1 VREPGLAAALDVRLA
16 AAVAAAARADGGLR
30 RARTRLL
37 ADLAALLAGLRPA
50 VMLDYAAARADAVV
64 DLARALR
71 EAAPPAGARALA
83 ALPRLSTA
91 AAVVSSGVRPAGVQL
106 VAAEWDGCC
115 YLLRADLVLAAG
127 AGAGPRLVAFDA
139 EAAGGRGRAAACR
152 WATPAEAAVRAAGP
166 AVLRCAALASD
177 TSGGGRPGCRPSAR
191 ASRPCWRRCAWPRP
205 AGRRCC
211 GWARWPARR

>member
-50 VMLDYAAARADAVV
+50 VMLDYAVARMDAVV

-71 EAAPPAGARALA
+71 EAAPSAGARALVGA
-83 ALPRLSTA
+83 A
-91 AAVVSSGVRPAGVQL
+91 AAVHCAAAVSSGVRPAGAQL

-166 AVLRCAALASD
+166 AVLRRAALASD